1 MAITLRRLVG
11 LLGYEIDPKA
21 SAAIK
26 QYAKMGTD
34 AQKQVAGAV
43 RDANGRL
50 RDSRGKFL
58 SMGKGADA
66 ANGSVGGLVSSLGGL
81 KGIAVGVIGGLVVG
95 AMKSLVGATFDANQ
109 EFESLKTRLETLLGP
124 EKAVAKFAELERFAA
139 ETPYQLNEMTD
150 AFIRLEGA
158 GFDASDANLRALGDL
173 AAASGKSMDELVNAI
188 LSSGRGL
195 GNMVDN
201 FQGLAAKAA
210 GGRLEMERFDRATG
224 EVVRKLVDPKNKKDL
239 LQFWLEGGQ
248 AEGIKGG
255 MERLSKTLGGLQST
269 LKDNIA
275 AFFREVGK
283 AGFNDAVRELLMV
296 LIQGAPD
303 ATTAA
308 QALGKMLASLIRDFT
323 RLVKWVNTSAV
334 PVFGRLSV
342 AVRDNVAPIMQV
354 AKALALLALPA
365 GFVFLLLE
373 DLYTYL
379 SGGDSL
385 IGDALGGLESAGGNF
400 TLLAQAIKGGLQ
412 ALKGFGLQLAAIFSG
427 QAVGGPLGTF
437 VNLVR
442 SVFGMLRSEGPS
454 SLQTLFTFARP
465 LLDNLARI
473 FLQVRGVVVR
483 VFDAFTTV
491 AAPAFRLLWAVAKP
505 ILKLLILWFGFIGF
519 ATLTLWGLIWDNF
532 LSPLLDGL
540 AELLG
545 FVARVAAGWM
555 ELWVPAF
562 ETIYGWVEKLIDAV
576 FELLGIDLGPLN
588 KLFGAVD
595 AAFGVD
601 GGGAK
606 AQTAPLLAAGAG
618 GGKGA
623 INAPTTV
630 GSVTVQVQGTTDM
643 GPAQL
648 AAATE
653 AGVRK
658 GLPPAQNLRNIQ

>member
-1 MAITLRRLVG
+1 MAGLTLRRLISYV
-11 LLGYEIDPKA
+11 GYEIDPKA
-21 SAAIK
+21 EGTLR

-34 AQKQVAGAV
+34 AQKQLGVAV
-43 RDANGRL
+43 RDVNGRL
-50 RDSRGKFL
+50 RDAKGRFIGA
-58 SMGKGADA
+58 GKGAKEASGGVSSLTESLGGFKTIA
-66 ANGSVGGLVSSLGGL
+66 AGVVGGLLVGAFHSFVGAIFEANREFETLNASLVTVTGSEEAAGEAFKRLEGFAARTPYSLGE
-81 KGIAVGVIGGLVVG
+81 VVG
-95 AMKSLVGATFDANQ
+95 AFNKLKALGLDPSEAALESYGNTASAMGKTLNDMIEAVADASTG
-109 EFESLKTRLETLLGP
+109 EFERLKEFGIKSKSEGNKVSFTFQGMTTTVG
-124 EKAVAKFAELERFAA
+124 KNAA
-139 ETPYQLNEMTD
+139 EIEAY
-150 AFIRLEGA
+150 
-158 GFDASDANLRALGDL
+158 LRKIGD
-173 AAASGKSMDELVNAI
+173 EP
-188 LSSGRGL
+188 
-195 GNMVDN
+195 
-201 FQGLAAKAA
+201 FA
-210 GGRLEMERFDRATG
+210 GGMAR
-224 EVVRKLVDPKNKKDL
+224 
-239 LQFWLEGGQ
+239 Q
-248 AEGIKGG
+248 A
-255 MERLSKTLGGLQST
+255 KTLGGQLST
-269 LKDNIA
+269 LKDNVGG
-275 AFFREVGK
+275 FFREIGK
-283 AGFNDAVRELLMV
+283 SGFNDAVRELFGALND
-296 LIQGAPD
+296 GAPD
-303 ATTAA
+303 ATSGARV
-308 QALGKMLASLIRDFT
+308 LGKVLGELIRSVT
-323 RLVKWVNTSAV
+323 RGVKWVNANLTPALTSASKAV
-334 PVFGRLSV
+334 EANITPVL
-342 AVRDNVAPIMQV
+342 AL
-354 AKALALLALPA
+354 AKAFALLALPA

-412 ALKGFGLQLAAIFSG
+412 VLKGFGLQLAAIFSG

-442 SVFGMLRSEGPS
+442 SVFGMFRSEGPS